1 MLRLRLPEACSCIV
15 EIVASIILNLE
26 IGVIAMVDSRLKS
39 LSEALTNIAPG
50 WTINFIANLFLLPL
64 FAADYA
70 SGDVNRIAG
79 ASFIVGCVFTV
90 ISVVRSY
97 YLRRLFERFGEKV
110 TLATLIGDGI
120 ARIRGRFAK

>member
-1 MLRLRLPEACSCIV
+1 MLRLRLQAACSCIA

-50 WTINFIANLFLLPL
+50 WTINFIANLVMLPW

-70 SGDVNRIAG
+70 SGDIHRIAW
-79 ASFIVGCVFTV
+79 ASFVVGCVFTV

-97 YLRRLFERFGEKV
+97 YLRRLFERFGEKEN
-110 TLATLIGDGI
+110 LYTLI
-120 ARIRGRFAK
+120 IRGLKRLAKK